1 MDNDTDEETERS
13 REKEEGEETDKEEM
27 MSLEWVILVSNSL
40 NESPCVLLL
49 AQSANTG
56 TSGTVL
62 LVIWPNSPILDNI
75 FIDGRVPL
83 TLYNFK
89 ASHS

>member
-1 MDNDTDEETERS
+1 MELD
-13 REKEEGEETDKEEM
+13 
-27 MSLEWVILVSNSL
+27 WVILVNNSL
-40 NESPCVLLL
+40 NESPYVLLL

-62 LVIWPNSPILDNI
+62 MVVWPNSPILDNI
-75 FIDGRVPL
+75 FIDGRVTL